1 MKIICA
7 IALAAVLT
15 AVTFAAQGARITRI
29 EFTPAAPEQ
38 GPGIIVAILGTGE
51 CKYDIDFGDGES
63 ARRTAD
69 LPDRI
74 RHAYAAD
81 AEYTVTA
88 TPTPPC
94 EGVAR
99 ARIDVRAVTR
109 GIWRLVVEPGPATDA
124 PEVIVTLDGRGTC
137 TVNMEFGDNKTQ
149 KVEAT
154 LPARVSHIYPSPGT
168 YEIHARADEPCRGD
182 TTIKVDVRR

>member
-1 MKIICA
+1 M
-7 IALAAVLT
+7 LSAVS
-15 AVTFAAQGARITRI
+15 FAAQGARITRI
-29 EFTPAAPEQ
+29 EFTPSPLEQ
-38 GPGIIVAILGTGE
+38 GPGILVGILGTGE

-74 RHAYAAD
+74 RHVYAAD

-88 TPTPPC
+88 SPTPPC

-124 PEVIVTLDGRGTC
+124 PEVIVTIEGRGTC
-137 TVNMEFGDNKTQ
+137 TVNMEFGDAKTQ
-149 KVEAT
+149 QLDVM
-154 LPARVSHIYPSPGT
+154 LPARVNHIYPSPGT
-168 YEIHARADEPCRGD
+168 YEIRARADEPCRGD